1 MFWIHIH
8 NTCVSYRHCHYAQYK
23 IHKKIAQLDADSES
37 YALLF
42 SLWSVFFTLWVCAC
56 ACACKSYSRLVSPTD
71 YIFIQPKLTLTTF
84 YQQHFRKHWASKS
97 ASQRTKE
104 KFLNKFATLCVLLDM
119 LIISVISKPTAML
132 GRNQLKEETRK
143 IRKSKQLNE
152 RWGKKWNGNG
162 TKDADSF
169 SLQVALT
176 QLVFPHFPFLY
187 CWLIQFFFSLTFLF
201 LFKLLQVKFLP
212 SIKKIY
218 DHENLLKN
226 FTLSLHCHDKR
237 IPSPKERWV
246 SRWNFIVL
254 SPNFTCYAPK

>member
-23 IHKKIAQLDADSES
+23 IHKKIAQLDVDSES

-119 LIISVISKPTAML
+119 LIISVISKPTAMRSRKKQEKF
-132 GRNQLKEETRK
+132 GNQN
-143 IRKSKQLNE
+143 S
-152 RWGKKWNGNG
+152 W
-162 TKDADSF
+162 TKDEARSEMATEQKMQILFRFKWRSLSWSF
-169 SLQVALT
+169 PI
-176 QLVFPHFPFLY
+176 FP
-187 CWLIQFFFSLTFLF
+187 S
-201 LFKLLQVKFLP
+201 
-212 SIKKIY
+212 
-218 DHENLLKN
+218 
-226 FTLSLHCHDKR
+226 
-237 IPSPKERWV
+237 
-246 SRWNFIVL
+246 FIVD
-254 SPNFTCYAPK
+254 